1 VANPYQRPGFKDPRQ
16 STEESTSALSS
27 YFQGEADKKPK
38 TLSPHSAPV
47 EPNGGSAPTGF
58 GPAGGP
64 SAPKA
69 AQGGGTGFVSFGQY
83 FGGNAPAVQ
92 AQAQKTVGAAS
103 APKISTAPAGLG
115 TFKTASFGPQASAGT
130 MVARQK
136 AGSSADPYAAQI
148 AQTSAQFA
156 ALNPA
161 AQSGDMGEN
170 VGAFDQLLGGGETQ
184 RAAKGEQQRLG
195 TLRAALE
202 GEQATWQKA
211 EERNRQAQEAAT
223 QRQTQAQAQQQNLS
237 DATLRSAKARAFDD
251 AHANGTYTA
260 ASPEQWWATLDPALK
275 EKYLSAATYTDDSEY
290 GSVSQ

>member
-1 VANPYQRPGFKDPRQ
+1 MANG
-16 STEESTSALSS
+16 TLSS
-27 YFQGEADKKPK
+27 FFEQDRTKAAKKAGASV
-38 TLSPHSAPV
+38 SPYSAP
-47 EPNGGSAPTGF
+47 AD
-58 GPAGGP
+58 AGGP
-64 SAPKA
+64 APMGGGSTGAASAPKA

-83 FGGNAPAVQ
+83 FGGNAPAIQ
-92 AQAQKTVGAAS
+92 QQAQKVVQPGSVQPQARTGGAA
-103 APKISTAPAGLG
+103 PKE
-115 TFKTASFGPQASAGT
+115 
-130 MVARQK
+130 
-136 AGSSADPYAAQI
+136 DPYASQI
-148 AQTSAQFA
+148 AQTSARFA

-161 AQSGDMGEN
+161 AQSGDMGKN

-223 QRQTQAQAQQQNLS
+223 QRQAQAQAQQQNLN

-260 ASPEQWWATLDPALK
+260 ANPEQWWATLDPALK
-275 EKYLSAATYTDDSEY
+275 EKYLSEATYTDDSEY
-290 GSVSQ
+290 SSVSK

>member
-1 VANPYQRPGFKDPRQ
+1 MANG
-16 STEESTSALSS
+16 TLSS
-27 YFQGEADKKPK
+27 YFEKEKEKGTKAGGV
-38 TLSPHSAPV
+38 SPYSAPV
-47 EPNGGSAPTGF
+47 EPTGGPAPMGGGSAPS
-58 GPAGGP
+58 AP
-64 SAPKA
+64 SAPKGA
-69 AQGGGTGFVSFGQY
+69 AGGGTGFVSFGQY

-92 AQAQKTVGAAS
+92 AQAQKVVGAAS
-103 APKISTAPAGLG
+103 APKTSTAPAGLG

-170 VGAFDQLLGGGETQ
+170 VGAFDRLLGGGETQ

-202 GEQATWQKA
+202 GEQRQWRA
-211 EERNRQAQEAAT
+211 EQSRMTQEQQA
-223 QRQTQAQAQQQNLS
+223 
-237 DATLRSAKARAFDD
+237 AKAKEEAYGQWVSNQPTQLRYNNTPEELRAMFEDEWK
-251 AHANGTYTA
+251 AGTYT
-260 ASPEQWWATLDPALK
+260 EKTPAMV
-275 EKYLSAATYTDDSEY
+275 STP
-290 GSVSQ
+290 GSSL

>member
-1 VANPYQRPGFKDPRQ
+1 MTNG
-16 STEESTSALSS
+16 TLSS
-27 YFQGEADKKPK
+27 YFEQDRTKAAKKAGASV
-38 TLSPHSAPV
+38 SPYSAPADSA
-47 EPNGGSAPTGF
+47 GGPAPTG
-58 GPAGGP
+58 GGSAGGP

-92 AQAQKTVGAAS
+92 AQAQGVVNKNSEQKAPTIPQGAS
-103 APKISTAPAGLG
+103 GLG

-136 AGSSADPYAAQI
+136 AGSSADPYAAQS

-170 VGAFDQLLGGGETQ
+170 VGAFDRLLGGGETQ

-202 GEQATWQKA
+202 GQQGQF
-211 EERNRQAQEAAT
+211 QAQ
-223 QRQTQAQAQQQNLS
+223 QAQAQQTKA
-237 DATLRSAKARAFDD
+237 DADRRAKEEKAYYDMMDLERRKAE
-251 AHANGTYTA
+251 YA
-260 ASPEQWWATLDPALK
+260 ASQQ
-275 EKYLSAATYTDDSEY
+275 SAADNQSWWDDFMNTLSI
-290 GSVSQ
+290 GPVRD

>member
-1 VANPYQRPGFKDPRQ
+1 MATLPGYWQEEQRKRQKPISGSAVSPY
-16 STEESTSALSS
+16 
-27 YFQGEADKKPK
+27 
-38 TLSPHSAPV
+38 SAPADSG
-47 EPNGGSAPTGF
+47 GGSAG
-58 GPAGGP
+58 AA

-92 AQAQKTVGAAS
+92 AQAQGVVNKTAAPTVPQGAL
-103 APKISTAPAGLG
+103 GLG
-115 TFKTASFGPQASAGT
+115 TFKTTSFGPQASAASL
-130 MVARQK
+130 VAGQK
-136 AGSSADPYAAQI
+136 AGSSADPYASQI
-148 AQTSAQFA
+148 AQTSARFA

-223 QRQTQAQAQQQNLS
+223 QRQTQTQALDKKAQEIYGNYGDAALNRPWNELS
-237 DATLRSAKARAFDD
+237 EAEKAPYLYDA
-251 AHANGTYTA
+251 NTA
-260 ASPEQWWATLDPALK
+260 LG
-275 EKYLSAATYTDDSEY
+275 Y
-290 GSVSQ
+290 

>member
-1 VANPYQRPGFKDPRQ
+1 VANG
-16 STEESTSALSS
+16 
-27 YFQGEADKKPK
+27 
-38 TLSPHSAPV
+38 TLSNYFEQDRTKAAKKASDSVSPYSAPA
-47 EPNGGSAPTGF
+47 ESAGGPAPMGGGSAG
-58 GPAGGP
+58 AA

-92 AQAQKTVGAAS
+92 AQAQGVVNKTAAPTIPQGA
-103 APKISTAPAGLG
+103 PGLG
-115 TFKTASFGPQASAGT
+115 TFKTASFGPTPAAFQMGQRQAAGPSA
-130 MVARQK
+130 QN
-136 AGSSADPYAAQI
+136 PYAAQI

-202 GEQATWQKA
+202 GQQGQWQSQQENARIAKEQKYEQFL
-211 EERNRQAQEAAT
+211 
-223 QRQTQAQAQQQNLS
+223 QQGGSSKTYNQLTE
-237 DATLRSAKARAFDD
+237 DEKRWVQSAVD
-251 AHANGTYTA
+251 GTRFI
-260 ASPEQWWATLDPALK
+260 
-275 EKYLSAATYTDDSEY
+275 
-290 GSVSQ
+290 

>member
-1 VANPYQRPGFKDPRQ
+1 MANG
-16 STEESTSALSS
+16 
-27 YFQGEADKKPK
+27 
-38 TLSPHSAPV
+38 TLSNYFEQDRAKAARKAGASVYSAPADAGGAPV
-47 EPNGGSAPTGF
+47 GGSASPTA
-58 GPAGGP
+58 PSAP

-83 FGGNAPAVQ
+83 FGGNAPAIQQQ
-92 AQAQKTVGAAS
+92 AHGVVNKTAAPTVPQGA
-103 APKISTAPAGLG
+103 PGLG

-202 GEQATWQKA
+202 GQQGQF
-211 EERNRQAQEAAT
+211 QAQ
-223 QRQTQAQAQQQNLS
+223 QAQAQQ
-237 DATLRSAKARAFDD
+237 ARAD
-251 AHANGTYTA
+251 ADRRAKEEKAYYDMMDLERRKAEYA
-260 ASPEQWWATLDPALK
+260 ASQQ
-275 EKYLSAATYTDDSEY
+275 SAADSQSWWDDFMNSLSI
-290 GSVSQ
+290 GPVRD

>member
-1 VANPYQRPGFKDPRQ
+1 MAVNPYNSPFTTTG
-16 STEESTSALSS
+16 
-27 YFQGEADKKPK
+27 
-38 TLSPHSAPV
+38 TLSGFFEKEKEKGTKAGGVSPYSAPADSTGG
-47 EPNGGSAPTGF
+47 PAPMGGGS
-58 GPAGGP
+58 AGGP

-92 AQAQKTVGAAS
+92 AQAQKVVGAAS
-103 APKISTAPAGLG
+103 APKTSTAPAGLG

-202 GEQATWQKA
+202 GQQGQFRAEQS
-211 EERNRQAQEAAT
+211 RV
-223 QRQTQAQAQQQNLS
+223 AQARQQ
-237 DATLRSAKARAFDD
+237 AAKAKEDAYAQWASDLPTQYRYNNTPEELRAMFEDEWK
-251 AHANGTYTA
+251 AGTYTKTT
-260 ASPEQWWATLDPALK
+260 P
-275 EKYLSAATYTDDSEY
+275 
-290 GSVSQ
+290 GMVSTPSSSL

>member
-1 VANPYQRPGFKDPRQ
+1 
-16 STEESTSALSS
+16 
-27 YFQGEADKKPK
+27 
-38 TLSPHSAPV
+38 
-47 EPNGGSAPTGF
+47 
-58 GPAGGP
+58 
-64 SAPKA
+64 
-69 AQGGGTGFVSFGQY
+69 VSFGQY

-92 AQAQKTVGAAS
+92 AQAQGVVNKTAAPTVPQGA
-103 APKISTAPAGLG
+103 PGLG

-202 GEQATWQKA
+202 GQQGQF
-211 EERNRQAQEAAT
+211 QAQ
-223 QRQTQAQAQQQNLS
+223 QAQAQQSRADADRRAKEEKAYYDMMDLERRKAEYAASQQSAEDNKSWWDSFMDNLS
-237 DATLRSAKARAFDD
+237 IGPVRD
-251 AHANGTYTA
+251 
-260 ASPEQWWATLDPALK
+260 
-275 EKYLSAATYTDDSEY
+275 
-290 GSVSQ
+290 

>member
-1 VANPYQRPGFKDPRQ
+1 MATLPGYWQEEQRKRQKPISGSAVSPY
-16 STEESTSALSS
+16 
-27 YFQGEADKKPK
+27 
-38 TLSPHSAPV
+38 SAPADSAGG
-47 EPNGGSAPTGF
+47 PAPTGGGSAG
-58 GPAGGP
+58 AA

-69 AQGGGTGFVSFGQY
+69 APGGGTGFVSFGQY

-92 AQAQKTVGAAS
+92 AQAQKVVQPGSVQPQARTGGAA
-103 APKISTAPAGLG
+103 PKE
-115 TFKTASFGPQASAGT
+115 
-130 MVARQK
+130 
-136 AGSSADPYAAQI
+136 DPYASQI
-148 AQTSAQFA
+148 AQTSARFA

-223 QRQTQAQAQQQNLS
+223 QQQTQTQALDKKAQEIYGNYGTQHSTVPGTNYLRLRKRRICTTRIRHS
-237 DATLRSAKARAFDD
+237 ATRTHSWNPL
-251 AHANGTYTA
+251 
-260 ASPEQWWATLDPALK
+260 P
-275 EKYLSAATYTDDSEY
+275 DS
-290 GSVSQ
+290 